1 MIDDIAKIAKGL
13 SKPTQYRLSGGQ
25 RLTREQKDLAIRR
38 SHPFLDRGA
47 HLPLE
52 HILAEV
58 YIQGLRD
65 AAALTEQNS

>member
-25 RLTREQKDLAIRR
+25 RLTSEQKDLAIRR
-38 SHPFLDRGA
+38 SRPFLEYGT

-52 HILAEV
+52 HLLAEA
-58 YIQGLRD
+58 YIQGMRD
-65 AAALTEQNS
+65 ALDVSQ